1 FFKTDLVDS
10 DYIKGYFN
18 VFKRHGYINEDGSP
32 YLLRTHQLRHLLN
45 TFAQINGMDEFS
57 IARWSGRKLIS
68 QNVSYDHRTHLQMS
82 KEIREKKLSVSVNEH
97 RIKKVPVVDLMEFD
111 SLSSGAVLVSKHGY
125 CKHSYAFK
133 PCDHYPIKNSGLDN
147 ETISNIHD
155 KILKITL
162 YDKNDGN
169 INADRWYEFH
179 KRIKKGE

>member
-1 FFKTDLVDS
+1 
-10 DYIKGYFN
+10 
-18 VFKRHGYINEDGSP
+18 
-32 YLLRTHQLRHLLN
+32 
-45 TFAQINGMDEFS
+45 
-57 IARWSGRKLIS
+57 
-68 QNVSYDHRTHLQMS
+68 MS
-82 KEIREKKLSVSVNEH
+82 KAIREQKLSVCVNEH
-97 RIKKVPVVDLMEFD
+97 RKKDIPVVDLNEFD

-133 PCDHYPIKNSGLDN
+133 PCEHYPIENSDLDN

-155 KILKITL
+155 KILKRTL